1 MHLYVC
7 VSDMVRDWELYGVHQ
22 ELDPQ
27 VKLQKLAEAERI
39 LGWMRNLDLSPKEP
53 LATDESSQAHECE
66 IVCLCLFLTEF
77 CLCMCSHSTSTFIC
91 LIVVLRRVRH
101 FEKTLMTT
109 QGRLLSMREVLG
121 RFTFRLFQAQDLLN
135 KAEDTLQQ
143 TLDKYKTNQLKLQ
156 RREVPTYTFPVCYEN
171 INH

>member
-1 MHLYVC
+1 MI
-7 VSDMVRDWELYGVHQ
+7 RDWELYGVHQ
-22 ELDPQ
+22 EIDPQ

-53 LATDESSQAHECE
+53 LATDESSEAHECE
-66 IVCLCLFLTEF
+66 ICVCLRVVICLFL
-77 CLCMCSHSTSTFIC
+77 CLCVCSHSTFTFIC
-91 LIVVLRRVRH
+91 SIVVLRRVRH

-109 QGRLLSMREVLG
+109 QGRLLPMREVLG
-121 RFTFRLFQAQDLLN
+121 RFTFRLIQAQDLLN

-156 RREVPTYTFPVCYEN
+156 RREVPSFTFPVYLWEYKSLSLKF
-171 INH
+171 